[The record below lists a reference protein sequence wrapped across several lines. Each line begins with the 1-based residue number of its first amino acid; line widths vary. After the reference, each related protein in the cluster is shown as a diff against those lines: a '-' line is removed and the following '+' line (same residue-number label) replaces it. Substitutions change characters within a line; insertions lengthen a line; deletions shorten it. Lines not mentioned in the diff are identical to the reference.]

1 MINWYNKVKFIYLIL
16 INTIFFILFNLL
28 YVISTGV
35 LLSKKIYILN
45 LIIIIFS
52 KYLSYRLF
60 QRWDKNRKIIVLIFI
75 NYSIVLPLTMKILS
89 LRGTI
94 INFFSIIFLLWI
106 YREFNDELLNYEEYK
121 YKVKNGFIITIL
133 VGVVM
138 NLVYRELFYKIIGF
152 YFFIIMLSIILLR
165 ESRNYEYKIRNSSS
179 IKVNLFIG
187 IFIMIFSVEFIYSKF
202 IILLKVI
209 KTLLDNILEKI
220 LYLISYIVF
229 KPLEKVIQLIK
240 LKTSSKTIEHLGS
253 KTVEK
258 TKKVVDESLNNYIFK
273 FFESPIIKLG
283 LKVILLC
290 IIIFL
295 MYKLYIKIVH
305 KTSKDYNIEEY
316 EDIIEKKYIREN
328 KKKSL
333 LFGSIFKFNNNIRS
347 SIIKL
352 YGKFLKESYKKK
364 FFKKYMTATVLS
376 NILKIHIDKN
386 EELENIASIYN
397 EAKFSNNEISKEQL
411 EKIKESYKIVN
422 RELKKF

>member
-28 YVISTGV
+28 YVISTGI

-75 NYSIVLPLTMKILS
+75 NYSILLPLTMKILS

-138 NLVYRELFYKIIGF
+138 NLMYSELFYNVIGF
-152 YFFIIMLSIILLR
+152 YFFIIILSIILLR
-165 ESRNYEYKIRNSSS
+165 ESRNYEYKIRNSNS

-187 IFIMIFSVEFIYSKF
+187 IFIMIFSIEFIYSKF

-240 LKTSSKTIEHLGS
+240 SKASSKTIGNLNL
-253 KTVEK
+253 KTVEQ
-258 TKKVVDESLNNYIFK
+258 TNKVVDESLNNDIFK

-283 LKVILLC
+283 LKIALLC
-290 IIIFL
+290 IIIFF
-295 MYKLYIKIVH
+295 MYKLYTKIVH
-305 KTSKDYNIEEY
+305 KTSKDYNIGEE
-316 EDIIEKKYIREN
+316 EDIIEKIYMK
-328 KKKSL
+328 KGKKSL
-333 LFGSIFKFNNNIRS
+333 PFSYRFSFNNNIKDK
-347 SIIKL
+347 IIKL
-352 YGKFLKESYKKK
+352 YGDFLKGAYKKG
-364 FFKKYMTATVLS
+364 FFKRYMTATVLS

-386 EELENIASIYN
+386 EELENISNIYN
-397 EAKFSNNEISKEQL
+397 ETKFSNNEISKKQL